1 MEKVSFVLGA
11 LLKHENEQKKKIS
24 HACKEK
30 DLSLSKHSCKKNYKK
45 RYFWCVQWNGG
56 SNHHGFQG
64 CVHQKDPLTIDFTA
78 TWKLEEEVV
87 KIM

>member
-1 MEKVSFVLGA
+1 MGA

-64 CVHQKDPLTIDFTA
+64 CVHQKDPPDHRFHCYM
-78 TWKLEEEVV
+78 
-87 KIM
+87 KIRGRGG

>member
-30 DLSLSKHSCKKNYKK
+30 DLSLSKYSCKKTIKK
-45 RYFWCVQWNGG
+45 KILLMCAMKWRIKSPWFPGLHSPKRPPDHRFHCYMKIRGRGG
-56 SNHHGFQG
+56 
-64 CVHQKDPLTIDFTA
+64 
-78 TWKLEEEVV
+78 
-87 KIM
+87 